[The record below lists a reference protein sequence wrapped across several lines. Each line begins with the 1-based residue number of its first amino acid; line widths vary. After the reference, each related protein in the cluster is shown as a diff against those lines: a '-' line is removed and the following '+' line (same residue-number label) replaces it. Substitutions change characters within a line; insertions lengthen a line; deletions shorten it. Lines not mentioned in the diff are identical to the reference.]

1 MANISI
7 TNLPAATSVT
17 GTDSVPIVQT
27 STSVRAT
34 LSQIAAYTQSVYP
47 APGVTSVATSGPI
60 TGGTITSTGTI
71 GLSTGGVTNTY
82 LGTMPTL
89 TLKGNSTG
97 GTASPSDLSVSTVMT
112 MLGAAPLASPTFT
125 GTPLAPTPSTSDSS
139 TKIAT
144 TAYVKAQGYGAG
156 SVTSVSAGSGLSGG
170 TITTTGTISL
180 PTTGVTAASYG
191 SSSAVPT
198 FTVDTYGRITA
209 ASNTNISTS
218 AIGAVP
224 TSRTIATSGGLSGGG
239 DLAADRSF
247 TLTPIANNTLL
258 GNTTGSS
265 ASPVSTTLSSIMDA
279 TLGNQQGDVV
289 YRTGSIWTTLTPGAA
304 GQLLATGGVG
314 SNPYWASVAGTGTV
328 LSIGAGTGLTSST
341 TNPITTSGTL
351 SIANTAVT
359 SGSYGSSSSVAT
371 FTVNAQGQL
380 TAAAS
385 TPINA
390 IALTTGTISTA
401 PTNGTDIANKD
412 YVDGIAQGLNFHAAC
427 NYATTTSNNYTVTY
441 NNGSSGVGATLTN
454 AGALAAFAVDGVTMT
469 SGNIGNRILIK
480 NQTNGAYNGVYTLT
494 TVGSGSVAWVLTRAT
509 DYDSS
514 GAGTNEIDAGDF
526 MYVLAGN
533 TLANTSWVQQTPLP
547 ITVGTTALVFL
558 QFGAQISYTA
568 GTGLT
573 LAANQFSIT
582 NTAVTANS
590 YGSASSVP
598 TFTVNAQGQLTAAS
612 NTSIAIDTSAITSG
626 TLGVARGGTG
636 AATLAANGVLY
647 GNGTSAL
654 GVTAVGATGQVLIG
668 NTGAAP
674 SWSNLSSNAVTSITF
689 GTTGLTPSTA
699 SNGAITVA
707 GTLVAANGGTGQSTY
722 TVGDLLYASTT
733 SALSRLADVAVGSVL
748 TSGGIG
754 VAPAWST
761 LSSVAVTSISG
772 GTTGLTPSSATSGA
786 VTLAGTLVA
795 SNGGTGQST
804 YTVGDLLYASSS
816 TALSKLA
823 DVATGSVL
831 VSGGVGSAPAYSATP
846 TLTSVTAGTLTS
858 SGNLTFTGT
867 GNRITGDFSNATIA
881 SRVAFQTSTINGNTN
896 IHAIPNGTGVSSSF
910 EASTAPIGSAASV
923 AQLFSLATDVRLAA
937 NVRDSGTFVPMTFY
951 TGGSERMRI
960 DTSGNVGIGTSSP
973 AVKLAVS
980 STDAILIAV
989 GTTAQRPTGA
999 TGYLRFNSETVS
1011 FEGYNG
1017 TAWGSIGGG
1026 ATGGGT
1032 DQIFYLNGQTV
1043 TTSYSIP
1050 SGQNAGTFG
1059 PVTVNSG
1066 ATVTIPTGSTWSII

>member
-7 TNLPAATSVT
+7 TNLPAATSVS

-34 LSQIAAYTQSVYP
+34 LSQIAAYTQSIYP
-47 APGVTSVATSGPI
+47 APGVTSIATSAPI

-89 TLKGNSTG
+89 TLKGNNTG
-97 GTASPSDLSVSTVMT
+97 GTASPSDLSVSAVMT

-144 TAYVKAQGYGAG
+144 TAFVKAQGYGTG
-156 SVTSVSAGSGLSGG
+156 SVTSVTAGSGLSGG

-239 DLAADRSF
+239 DLTTDRSF
-247 TLTPIANNTLL
+247 VITPIANNTLL
-258 GNTTGSS
+258 GNTTGST
-265 ASPVSTTLSSIMDA
+265 ASPVSTTLSSLMDA

-289 YRTGSIWTTLTPGAA
+289 YRTGSIWTTLVPGTA
-304 GQLLATGGVG
+304 GQVLSTGGVG
-314 SNPYWASVAGTGTV
+314 SNPYWQSVAGTGTV
-328 LSIGAGTGLTSST
+328 LSVGAGTGLSSST

-351 SIANTAVT
+351 SIASTTVSA
-359 SGSYGSSSSVAT
+359 GSYGSSSSVAT

-401 PTNGTDIANKD
+401 PSNGTDIANKD
-412 YVDGIAQGLNFHAAC
+412 YVDSVAQGLNFHAAC

-441 NNGSSGVGATLTN
+441 NNGTSGVGATLTN
-454 AGALAAFAVDGVTMT
+454 AGALAAFSVDGVTMT

-514 GAGTNEIDAGDF
+514 GSGTNEIDAGDF
-526 MYVLAGN
+526 MYVLSGN
-533 TLANTSWVQQTPLP
+533 TLANTSWVQQTTLP

-573 LAANQFSIT
+573 LASNQFSIT

-590 YGSASSVP
+590 YGSASTVP
-598 TFTVNAQGQLTAAS
+598 TYTVNAQGQLTAAS
-612 NTSIAIDTSAITSG
+612 NTSIAIDTAAITSG

-636 AATLAANGVLY
+636 AATLTANGVLY
-647 GNGTSAL
+647 GNGTSAI
-654 GVTAVGATGQVLIG
+654 GATAVGTTGQVLIG

-689 GTTGLTPSTA
+689 GSTGLTPSSA

-707 GTLVAANGGTGQSTY
+707 GTLVAASGGTGQSTY
-722 TVGDLLYASTT
+722 TVGDLLYAS
-733 SALSRLADVAVGSVL
+733 
-748 TSGGIG
+748 
-754 VAPAWST
+754 
-761 LSSVAVTSISG
+761 
-772 GTTGLTPSSATSGA
+772 GTTT
-786 VTLAGTLVA
+786 
-795 SNGGTGQST
+795 
-804 YTVGDLLYASSS
+804 
-816 TALSKLA
+816 LSKLA

-831 VSGGVGSAPAYSATP
+831 VSGGIGVAPAYSATP

-858 SGNLTFTGT
+858 SGNVAFTGT
-867 GNRITGDFSNATIA
+867 GNRITGDFTNATYA
-881 SRVAFQTSTINGNTN
+881 NRVMFQNSVLNARTN
-896 IHAIPNGTGVSSSF
+896 ISALPNGINPNAGVDLYNSSSDPAN
-910 EASTAPIGSAASV
+910 ASLFRIAITNAEY
-923 AQLFSLATDVRLAA
+923 QLE
-937 NVRDSGTFVPMTFY
+937 GTKLGTGTYLPLTMY
-951 TGGSERMRI
+951 TGGSERLRI
-960 DTSGNVGIGTSSP
+960 DTSGNVGIGTASA
-973 AVKLAVS
+973 AVKFAVS
-980 STDAILIAV
+980 STDSILIPV

-999 TGYLRFNSETVS
+999 TGYLRFNSDTTS

-1032 DQIFYLNGQTV
+1032 DAIFYLNGQTV
-1043 TTSYSIP
+1043 TTNYSIP

-1059 PVTVNSG
+1059 PISVNSG
-1066 ATVTIPTGSTWSII
+1066 ATVTIPSGSTWSIV